1 MSEGFVVWSKEY
13 GYFDGK
19 ILCDNGVK
27 YLAYNM
33 FKDGDNIKVY
43 KTEKGALN
51 AAKRIETECDFAGKC
66 RVLPR

>member
-1 MSEGFVVWSKEY
+1 MSNGFVVWSKEY

-19 ILCDNGVK
+19 IFHADGVN

-43 KTEKGALN
+43 KTEN
-51 AAKRIETECDFAGKC
+51 AALKAAERIKNKCNFEGDC
-66 RVLPR
+66 RVLPK